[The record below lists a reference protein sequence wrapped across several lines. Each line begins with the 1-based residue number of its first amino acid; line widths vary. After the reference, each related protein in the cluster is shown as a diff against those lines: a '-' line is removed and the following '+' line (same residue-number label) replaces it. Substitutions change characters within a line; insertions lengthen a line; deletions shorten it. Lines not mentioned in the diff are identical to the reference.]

1 MPETL
6 AQRTQAPGLE
16 RTFHP
21 GLLALSA
28 GGFGIGLTEFVISGL
43 LSDVAADLRVT
54 IPAAGY
60 LISGYAL
67 AVVVGAFAVTAALSR
82 RPPKTALII
91 LLGFFL
97 AGNVLSAWA
106 PTYPVIMA
114 GRIVAALCH
123 GGFFGIGAVL
133 AGTLVSPRRQ
143 ASAVAVMF
151 GGLTV
156 ATVLG
161 VPFGTFIGQQLG
173 WRAAFWVICAVGVLA
188 VVGVMILIPRT
199 TTDIAAPPLRDQLA
213 VLRRGQVLLSLLFT
227 VLVFGGLI
235 GAFSYVEP
243 LLTRVT
249 GFSSAAVPWLQ
260 VLFGVGLVLGNI
272 VGGRAADRNL
282 DRALIVFAVL
292 LPISLLGYALAAPS
306 QPGVAIFL
314 LCMGFVGF
322 ATTPALQ
329 TRVVRYAADAPTIA
343 SAANIAAFNLGNA
356 IGIMIGGAGIA
367 AGLGWT
373 APAWSGMIMAVLGMI
388 VVVIAGRTR

>member
-1 MPETL
+1 MPEAL
-6 AQRTQAPGLE
+6 AQHDQAPALE
-16 RTFHP
+16 RRFHP

-43 LSDVAADLRVT
+43 LSDVAADLQVT

-67 AVVVGAFAVTAALSR
+67 AVVVGAFVVTAALSR

-97 AGNVLSAWA
+97 IGNLLSAWA
-106 PTYPVIMA
+106 PTYPVIMV

-143 ASAVAVMF
+143 ASAMAVMF

-156 ATVLG
+156 ANVLG

-173 WRAAFWVICAVGVLA
+173 WRAAFWVICAVGILA
-188 VVGVMILIPRT
+188 VLGVLILIPRT
-199 TTDIAAPPLRDQLA
+199 TTHVAPAPLRDQLA

-260 VLFGVGLVLGNI
+260 VLFGIGLVLGNI

-282 DRALIVFAVL
+282 DRALIIFATLV
-292 LPISLLGYALAAPS
+292 PVSLLGYALAAPS

-314 LCMGFVGF
+314 LLMGFVGF

-329 TRVVRYAADAPTIA
+329 TRVVRHASEAPTIA

-388 VVVIAGRTR
+388 VVLIAGRRR